1 VPGEQHRAVS
11 RQAGDPSGDQR
22 GQSGLEDTENEM
34 TVAAG
39 NAEHDALMLLAVT
52 RPSKPHAVAR
62 SEAGLGSSRSIGIAG
77 VTTDR

>member
-1 VPGEQHRAVS
+1 
-11 RQAGDPSGDQR
+11 
-22 GQSGLEDTENEM
+22 M